1 MVGTLGPMIVI
12 WMTLA
17 TVVWLIVASAVA
29 MVLGAAIH
37 LRDHE
42 PGNRTSLHRVDLTH
56 SNAS

>member
-1 MVGTLGPMIVI
+1 MIGTLGSMIVI
-12 WMTLA
+12 WLTLG
-17 TVVWLIVASAVA
+17 TVVWLIVAAVVA

-42 PGNRTSLHRVDLTH
+42 PANRSSVHRIDLTH

>member
-1 MVGTLGPMIVI
+1 MIVI
-12 WMTLA
+12 WLTLG
-17 TVVWLIVASAVA
+17 TVVWLIVAAVVA

-42 PGNRTSLHRVDLTH
+42 PANRSSVHRIDLTH